1 MSSRG
6 EWIER
11 LRREIPEI
19 RAEEV
24 FRRLGSPGED
34 MVIADVREGEE
45 YRSGHIQGAV
55 HLPRGYLELQ
65 AEARLRGAKGRVVL
79 YCASGV
85 RSLLAAETL
94 RKLGFPDVASLAGGL
109 ARWKELNYP
118 LETRETGE
126 ALTEAEREQYARH
139 LTLEEVGEAGQI
151 QLKKA
156 KVLCVGA
163 GGLGSAAAMYLAAAG
178 VGRLGIVDDDR
189 VDRSNLQ
196 RQVLHT
202 VDRLGWPKT
211 ESARR
216 TLAALN
222 PHVEVATHEERL
234 TSANV
239 DGILSAYD
247 MVLDGSD
254 NFPTRYLLSDAC
266 VKHGKPNI
274 HGSVYRFEGQ
284 VTVLWPGRGPCYRCL
299 FPEPPPSGSV
309 PSCAET
315 GVLGALPGVVGL
327 LQAIEALKIILG
339 KGDLL
344 LGRLLTF
351 SALEARFR
359 EFTVK
364 ANPECP
370 YCSRGRPFPGYVDY
384 EGSCRPRGPQGGV

>member
-85 RSLLAAETL
+85 RSLLAAEAL

-109 ARWKELNYP
+109 ARWKELGYP
-118 LETRETGE
+118 ILRAKNQESLESVE

-139 LTLEEVGEAGQI
+139 LTLEEVGEAGQVL
-151 QLKKA
+151 LKKA

-216 TLAALN
+216 TLTALN
-222 PHVEVATHEERL
+222 PLVEVVTHAERL
-234 TSANV
+234 TSATV
-239 DGILSAYD
+239 DGILPAYD

-266 VKHGKPNI
+266 VKHGKPGI

-299 FPEPPPSGSV
+299 YPEPPPSGSV

-327 LQAIEALKIILG
+327 LQAIECLKIILG

-359 EFTVK
+359 EF
-364 ANPECP
+364 AIRADPECR
-370 YCSRGRPFPGYVDY
+370 YCSRDRPFPGYVDY
-384 EGSCRPRGPQGGV
+384 EGFCGP